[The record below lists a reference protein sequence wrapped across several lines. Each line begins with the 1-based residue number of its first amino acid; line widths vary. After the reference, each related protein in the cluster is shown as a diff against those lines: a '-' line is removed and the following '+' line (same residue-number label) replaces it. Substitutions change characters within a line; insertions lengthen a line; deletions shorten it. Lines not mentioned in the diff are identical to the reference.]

1 VSLPRGR
8 SAEYELSWQVDPT
21 LPAGL
26 YDATLILGDQPPT
39 TLQMRLG
46 RPDPVCR

>member
-26 YDATLILGDQPPT
+26 YDATLVLGDQPAT
-39 TLQMRLG
+39 TLQLRLG
-46 RPDPVCR
+46 RPEPVCH